1 MIGYIET
8 TANNT
13 FTDVT
18 IEAGILI
25 EGYGLGIGIAD
36 INDDDWPDIYIG
48 NDYVSNDILY
58 INNQDGTFTNQIKDR
73 TKASIPFFYGH

>member
-1 MIGYIET
+1 MDGSALNNDHLYRNNG
-8 TANNT
+8 NNT

-18 IEAGILI
+18 RQAGILI

-36 INDDDWPDIYIG
+36 INNDDWPDIYIG

-58 INNQDGTFTNQIKDR
+58 INNQDGTFTNQIK
-73 TKASIPFFYGH
+73 TA